1 MLSNYCPG
9 ANTKTMTVPSRDVAV
24 GETHA
29 DSHSDSEVGARVC
42 VLLFSGP
49 QFVWFITHPSHHYEQ
64 FYCFFQWG
72 GFTLYGH
79 AQVAWLQLLF
89 LIKRIGSGIIWF
101 CPVNRWLR
109 VEKAGPRRLAWD
121 SISETVRGLR
131 ADHGPCS
138 AVQNAICLQSRM
150 TPVFIAWQRQ
160 STSHSPWWLE
170 TVTDAGVARARH
182 NQQAGVKLSSDGKPV
197 VFVARTGMAFQG
209 GRRKLSQMDLSGMF
223 THCPN

>member
-1 MLSNYCPG
+1 MCAPIQRSSICLIHYSSLPSLWAILLLLSMRQIYPLWPRAG
-9 ANTKTMTVPSRDVAV
+9 SLITVIIFNKAYWL
-24 GETHA
+24 GNNL
-29 DSHSDSEVGARVC
+29 
-42 VLLFSGP
+42 VLSCEP
-49 QFVWFITHPSHHYEQ
+49 
-64 FYCFFQWG
+64 
-72 GFTLYGH
+72 
-79 AQVAWLQLLF
+79 
-89 LIKRIGSGIIWF
+89 
-101 CPVNRWLR
+101 PVTR
-109 VEKAGPRRLAWD
+109 EKAGLCRLAWD

-138 AVQNAICLQSRM
+138 AVQNAICLQSGM

-170 TVTDAGVARARH
+170 TVTDAGVAWARH